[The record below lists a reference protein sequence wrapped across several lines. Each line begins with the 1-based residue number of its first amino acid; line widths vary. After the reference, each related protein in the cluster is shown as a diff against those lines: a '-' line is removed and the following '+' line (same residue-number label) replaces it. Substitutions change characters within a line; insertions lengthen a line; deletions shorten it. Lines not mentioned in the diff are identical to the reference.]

1 MLACHRWILLHTK
14 YLPETL
20 PAKLDHV
27 VEEAGEV
34 LVAFGKYMRF
44 GPLSSHPNGGIS
56 NVKHLY
62 LELQDLTHAS
72 LVALAALK
80 EHFKELEDVG
90 APEEQ
95 TCN

>member
-1 MLACHRWILLHTK
+1 MNPQ

-44 GPLSSHPNGGIS
+44 GPLSCHPNGCLS

-62 LELQDLTHAS
+62 LELQDLTYAS
-72 LVALAALK
+72 LAALAALK
-80 EHFKELEDVG
+80 EHYKELEDVVLG
-90 APEEQ
+90 
-95 TCN
+95 